1 MVSEKDYSNQ
11 EEITWCLGCGNYSI
25 RVALQKVLVEL
36 ELKPH
41 QVAVVSGIGQ
51 AAKMPHYLR
60 VNGLNGLHG
69 RALPAGTA
77 LAAVRRD
84 LQVIVESGDGDI
96 YGEGGNHFL
105 HALRRNPNLALFVHN
120 NQVYG
125 LTKGQASPTSEL
137 GMKTPVQTKGVQLLP
152 LNPLA
157 LAIVGGAGFVARS
170 FAGHLDHLQEMMKR
184 AIEYPGLAFL
194 DILQPCVSFNRVNT
208 FQWYRDRV
216 YELGLEHDKK
226 DRQEALKKAEE
237 WGDRIPLGLLYQ
249 EKRPVFSADFP
260 HLTREEIWDPR
271 DRVKSWAEILG
282 KFK

>member
-1 MVSEKDYSNQ
+1 MVSEKDFSNQ
-11 EEITWCLGCGNYSI
+11 EEITWCPGCGNYSI
-25 RVALQKVLVEL
+25 RMALQKTLAGMEF
-36 ELKPH
+36 KPH
-41 QVAVVSGIGQ
+41 QVAMVSGIGQ
-51 AAKMPHYLR
+51 AGKMPHYLR
-60 VNGLNGLHG
+60 VNGFNGLHG

-125 LTKGQASPTSEL
+125 LTKGQASPTSDL
-137 GMKTPVQTKGVQLLP
+137 GMKTTVQTKGVQLLP

-157 LAIVGGAGFVARS
+157 LAIAGGAGFVARS
-170 FAGHLDHLQEMMKR
+170 FSGNTEHLKEMMKK
-184 AIEYPGLAFL
+184 AIEYPGLSFL

-208 FQWYRDRV
+208 FQWYRERV
-216 YELGLEHDKK
+216 YEMGSEHDKG
-226 DRQEALKKAEE
+226 DREQALKKAEE
-237 WGDRIPLGLLYQ
+237 WGDNIPLGIFYQ
-249 EKRPVFSADFP
+249 EKRAVFAEDFP
-260 HLTREEIWDPR
+260 RLSREEIFDPR
-271 DRVKSWAEILG
+271 PRVNSWTEMLE

>member
-1 MVSEKDYSNQ
+1 MVSKKDFSNQ
-11 EEITWCLGCGNYSI
+11 EEITWCPGCGNYSI
-25 RVALQKVLVEL
+25 RMALQKTLAGMEF
-36 ELKPH
+36 KPH
-41 QVAVVSGIGQ
+41 QVAMVSGIGQ
-51 AAKMPHYLR
+51 AGKMPHYLR
-60 VNGLNGLHG
+60 VNGFNGLHG

-125 LTKGQASPTSEL
+125 LTKGQASPTSDL
-137 GMKTPVQTKGVQLLP
+137 GMKTTVQTKGVQLLP

-157 LAIVGGAGFVARS
+157 LAIAGGAGFVARS
-170 FAGHLDHLQEMMKR
+170 FSGKGDHLQEMMKK
-184 AIEYPGLAFL
+184 AIEYPGLSLL

-208 FQWYRDRV
+208 FQWYRERV
-216 YELGLEHDKK
+216 YEMGSEHDKE
-226 DRQEALKKAEE
+226 DREKALKKAEE
-237 WGDRIPLGLLYQ
+237 WGDNIPLGIFYQ
-249 EKRPVFSADFP
+249 GKRAVFAEDFP
-260 HLTREEIWDPR
+260 RLSREEIFDPR
-271 DRVKSWAEILG
+271 PRVNSWTEMLE